1 MKNKKK
7 VLVIILVL
15 AVLFIISIIVYNIQN
30 SRKIEL
36 TQLSNHSKTQMM
48 GYIIKTKNDKM
59 IIIDGGLSADTE
71 NLMNYISKNNNKVDY
86 WFLTHNHNDHVTA
99 FTEIAKKENVEI
111 DNIYVS
117 LNEKE
122 WYEEH
127 EKARAEFSSYLID
140 LLNEENIKQKVKEPT
155 LNEKIQ
161 IDGIEVEI
169 LGIRNPEIIENPGN
183 EQSMVIKFNT
193 GKQSLLILGDTG
205 VKSSEKLLKNQK
217 DKLKSDIVQMS
228 HHGQLGATKELY
240 KEVAPKI
247 CLWPTTDWLWDND
260 MGTGK
265 DSGPWKTLETRKW
278 MEELGV
284 IQNYIEKDGDITI
297 KIK

>member
-1 MKNKKK
+1 MKNSKKIVK
-7 VLVIILVL
+7 VVLLIIAILL
-15 AVLFIISIIVYNIQN
+15 IFLSLNILIN
-30 SRKIEL
+30 KKTITL
-36 TQLSNHSKTQMM
+36 TQLSNHAKTQMM

-71 NLMNYISKNNNKVDY
+71 NLMNYISKHNNKVDY

-99 FTEIAKKENVEI
+99 FTEIVKKENVQI
-111 DNIYVS
+111 DNIYIS

-140 LLNEENIKQKVKEPT
+140 LLNEENIKPKVKEPT

-217 DKLKSDIVQMS
+217 HKLKSDIVQMS
-228 HHGQLGATKELY
+228 HHGQQGATQELY
-240 KEVAPKI
+240 KQVSPKI

-260 MGTGK
+260 MGSGK
-265 DSGPWKTLETRKW
+265 NSGPWKTLETRKW

-284 IQNYIEKDGDITI
+284 TQNYIEKDGDITI

>member
-1 MKNKKK
+1 MFKQ
-7 VLVIILVL
+7 II
-15 AVLFIISIIVYNIQN
+15 Y
-30 SRKIEL
+30 
-36 TQLSNHSKTQMM
+36 
-48 GYIIKTKNDKM
+48 YI
-59 IIIDGGLSADTE
+59 
-71 NLMNYISKNNNKVDY
+71 
-86 WFLTHNHNDHVTA
+86 
-99 FTEIAKKENVEI
+99 
-111 DNIYVS
+111 S

-140 LLNEENIKQKVKEPT
+140 LLNEENIKPKVKEP
-155 LNEKIQ
+155 NFKRKIQ

-217 DKLKSDIVQMS
+217 HKLKSDIVQMS
-228 HHGQLGATKELY
+228 HHGQQGATQELY
-240 KEVAPKI
+240 KQVSPKI

-260 MGTGK
+260 MGSGK
-265 DSGPWKTLETRKW
+265 NSGPWKTLETRKW

-284 IQNYIEKDGDITI
+284 TQNYIEKDGDITI

>member
-1 MKNKKK
+1 MKNSKKIVK
-7 VLVIILVL
+7 VVLLIIAILL
-15 AVLFIISIIVYNIQN
+15 IFLSLNILIN
-30 SRKIEL
+30 KKTITL
-36 TQLSNHSKTQMM
+36 TQLSNHAKTQMM

-71 NLMNYISKNNNKVDY
+71 NLMNYISKHNNKVDY

-99 FTEIAKKENVEI
+99 FTEIVKKENVQI
-111 DNIYVS
+111 DNIYIS

-140 LLNEENIKQKVKEPT
+140 LLNEENIKPKVKEPT

-193 GKQSLLILGDTG
+193 GKQCLLILGDTG

-217 DKLKSDIVQMS
+217 HKLKSDIVQMS
-228 HHGQLGATKELY
+228 HHGQQGATQELY
-240 KEVAPKI
+240 KQVSPKI

-260 MGTGK
+260 MGSGK
-265 DSGPWKTLETRKW
+265 NSGPWKTLETRKW

-284 IQNYIEKDGDITI
+284 TQNYIEKDGDITI

>member
-7 VLVIILVL
+7 ILGIILVL
-15 AVLFIISIIVYNIQN
+15 VVLFIISIIVYNAQN

-59 IIIDGGLSADTE
+59 IIIDGGLAADTE
-71 NLMNYISKNNNKVDY
+71 NLINYISEHNNKVDY

-99 FTEIAKKENVEI
+99 FTEIAKKENIEI

-127 EKARAEFSSYLID
+127 EKSRAEFSSYLID
-140 LLNEENIKQKVKEPT
+140 LLNEENIKPKVKEPT
-155 LNEKIQ
+155 LNQKIQ

-205 VKSSEKLLKNQK
+205 IKSSEKLLKNQK

-228 HHGQLGATKELY
+228 HHGQLGATEELY
-240 KEVAPKI
+240 KQILPKI
-247 CLWPTTDWLWDND
+247 CLWPAPDWLWNND
-260 MGTGK
+260 MGTGE

-278 MEELGV
+278 MQELGV
-284 IQNYIEKDGDITI
+284 TQNYIEKDGDITI
-297 KIK
+297 KMK